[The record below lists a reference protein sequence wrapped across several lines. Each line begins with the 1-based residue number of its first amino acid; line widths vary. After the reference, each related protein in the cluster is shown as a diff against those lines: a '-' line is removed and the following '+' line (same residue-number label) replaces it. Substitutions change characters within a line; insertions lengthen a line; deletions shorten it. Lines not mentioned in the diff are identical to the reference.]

1 MWLEL
6 KVHLPA
12 EALERIFPASSG
24 GTHASD
30 ARNITAKLNDGA
42 GNPLPPEFFHYSQ
55 PGRPRHG
62 RPPVC
67 FGTFSKGIS
76 VVGVGAEGVDLVD
89 AYGHKLRRMW
99 SEMVGAPLLESRFSG
114 TNAIRWSAYP
124 RKYLIHGLAI
134 DPPQPWSFDRNNFRE
149 QLDPVMAKAILA
161 GIKAQVDS
169 IHADD
174 SSIQGSEV
182 LNELD
187 QLRVGITGCERLVFR
202 SLEHSPSG
210 RAAIV
215 VCRRVEFEMPIEL
228 EGVWHVGRLPSRGFG
243 QIREINA
250 RRAQER
256 T

>member
-6 KVHLPA
+6 KVSLPD
-12 EALERIFPASSG
+12 EARERIFPVASG

-30 ARNITAKLNDGA
+30 ARNITAKLNEAA
-42 GNPLPPEFFHYSQ
+42 GNPLPPAFFHYDEV
-55 PGRPRHG
+55 GRPRHG

-67 FGTFSKGIS
+67 FGTFTKGIS

-99 SEMVGAPLLESRFSG
+99 SEKVGAPLLESRFSG
-114 TNAIRWSAYP
+114 TNALRWSAYP

-134 DPPQPWSFDRNNFRE
+134 EPPQPWSFDRTNFRD
-149 QLDPVMAKAILA
+149 QLDPIMAKAILA
-161 GIKAQVDS
+161 GIQAQVDS
-169 IHADD
+169 NHADD

-187 QLRVGITGCERLVFR
+187 QLRVGITGCERLTFR
-202 SLEHSPSG
+202 SLEHSKSG

-215 VCRRVEFEMPIEL
+215 VCRRVEFEIPIEL
-228 EGVWHVGRLPSRGFG
+228 QGVWHVGRLPSRGFG
-243 QIREINA
+243 QIREVNA
-250 RRAQER
+250 RGLQER